1 MSLRKAETLADIDID
16 TTSWIRHAQHLEAD
30 GDDVAD
36 MASLYHTA
44 LSPTAFGIMMTPVV
58 LTCYQ
63 ELAACF
69 SSFTLMAGHR
79 LNVGA
84 SVLKSAAKD
93 FEDNESSIAENFVRL
108 SRLIVGI

>member
-1 MSLRKAETLADIDID
+1 MLLI
-16 TTSWIRHAQHLEAD
+16 
-30 GDDVAD
+30 
-36 MASLYHTA
+36 
-44 LSPTAFGIMMTPVV
+44 
-58 LTCYQ
+58 
-63 ELAACF
+63 
-69 SSFTLMAGHR
+69 FTLMAGHR